1 VLATS
6 AFRSRAL
13 LAPLLVTAGGAAAL
27 VTADGLGLGLADGV
41 VRSDASSA
49 CRPRG
54 VSPFEHL
61 PAVPVEPVEPVAV
74 GPLAL
79 LVLLAAVLTAVGLLG
94 FRGRDLG

>member
-1 VLATS
+1 M
-6 AFRSRAL
+6 
-13 LAPLLVTAGGAAAL
+13 
-27 VTADGLGLGLADGV
+27 TADGLGLGLADGV

-61 PAVPVEPVEPVAV
+61 PAVPVEPVAV
-74 GPLAL
+74 GLLAL